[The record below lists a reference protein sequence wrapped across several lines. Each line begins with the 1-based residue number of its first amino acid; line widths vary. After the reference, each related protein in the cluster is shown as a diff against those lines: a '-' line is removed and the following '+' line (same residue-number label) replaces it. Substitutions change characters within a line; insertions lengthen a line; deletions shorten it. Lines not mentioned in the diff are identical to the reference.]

1 VLGRGLRRGRG
12 FHGWRTSLGS
22 ELLKAHTGSHS
33 PGVRCQEDKSPW
45 LVEGLVVLTEG
56 LWEAHGEHT
65 HSCLL
70 PKQGGEV
77 RLKLHETLAGFP
89 TK

>member
-1 VLGRGLRRGRG
+1 M
-12 FHGWRTSLGS
+12 LGS
-22 ELLKAHTGSHS
+22 SQVKPQSGHPS
-33 PGVRCQEDKSPW
+33 PGVLQGEDKSPW

-65 HSCLL
+65 HPCLL